1 MVTESASWQ
10 TFWWTSWG
18 GWSRGGSDS
27 LPETRNSEKL
37 PERHRK
43 SWRFTPPPPS
53 RKCPRNVHQKFG
65 RKEAGSS
72 FQSSFFRRE
81 LLVERGSSAC
91 KVRHYQQFYS
101 STSHPKWATVA
112 SLNISFFCPLVRNC
126 LSTPILGGKTH
137 RTPSYVLFLP
147 VKRS

>member
-1 MVTESASWQ
+1 MTIKLPVFPMKNPSGHPVLFQELEAWSPSQLPGPTILVDCGHGWLVT
-10 TFWWTSWG
+10 
-18 GWSRGGSDS
+18 GWEWFT
-27 LPETRNSEKL
+27 PRNSKL
-37 PERHRK
+37 RE
-43 SWRFTPPPPS
+43 TPGKAQEVLEVYTPPPS

-91 KVRHYQQFYS
+91 KVRHYQQVYS

-112 SLNISFFCPLVRNC
+112 SLNISFFAP
-126 LSTPILGGKTH
+126 
-137 RTPSYVLFLP
+137 
-147 VKRS
+147 